1 MSRLAV
7 LASVIA
13 LAAVSANCADDP
25 GQANSIG
32 SIVPS
37 SVMAASSDATLST
50 LAKGGKPALST
61 LDGTIDRV
69 LLDSTD
75 GEAHFAQHVTFD
87 VTTTAT
93 VYPYVTLR
101 CFQNGAV
108 VSGETVAMWL
118 DGGLITR
125 TFALGPSIAWTGGE
139 ADCTATL
146 EDRDDYYFSR
156 NGKIIDLASTTFH
169 VLP

>member
-1 MSRLAV
+1 MSRLAI
-7 LASVIA
+7 LASIVA
-13 LAAVSANCADDP
+13 LAAGSANCADDP
-25 GQANSIG
+25 AQANSLSG
-32 SIVPS
+32 FAPS
-37 SVMAASSDATLST
+37 AVASSSDATLST

-61 LDGTIDRV
+61 LDGTIERV

-87 VTTTAT
+87 ITTTAT

-118 DGGLITR
+118 DGGVITR

>member
-1 MSRLAV
+1 MSRLAI
-7 LASVIA
+7 LASIVA
-13 LAAVSANCADDP
+13 LAAGSANCADDP
-25 GQANSIG
+25 SQANSLSGIA
-32 SIVPS
+32 PS
-37 SVMAASSDATLST
+37 ALESSSDATLST
-50 LAKGGKPALST
+50 LAKGGKPVLPT
-61 LDGTIDRV
+61 IGGTIDRV

-75 GEAHFAQHVTFD
+75 GEAHFAQHVPFD
-87 VTTTAT
+87 IATTAT

-101 CFQNGAV
+101 CSQNGVV

-118 DGGLITR
+118 DGGVITR

-146 EDRDDYYFSR
+146 EDRDDYYSSR